1 MSDNGVSSGR
11 DRAYILRARLT
22 LHKPTRKKITM
33 SKLRVYHYP
42 QCSTC
47 KKALKWLTAHDVSV
61 ELVDIVK
68 HPPSKRELREVLTS
82 AGVPLKKLFNTSGAS
97 YREGKF
103 GERLAAMSEA
113 EALDALA
120 ADGKL
125 IKRPLLL
132 GKGVS
137 LVGFD
142 EAAYRAKLR

>member
-1 MSDNGVSSGR
+1 
-11 DRAYILRARLT
+11 
-22 LHKPTRKKITM
+22 M
-33 SKLRVYHYP
+33 SKFRVYHYP

-47 KKALKWLTAHDVSV
+47 KKALKWLAAHDVAI
-61 ELVDIVK
+61 ELIDIVQ
-68 HPPSKRELREVLTS
+68 HPPTKRELREALTT
-82 AGVPLKKLFNTSGAS
+82 ADVPIKKLFNTSGVS

-132 GKGVS
+132 GKGFA

-142 EAAYRAKLR
+142 EVAYREALT

>member
-1 MSDNGVSSGR
+1 
-11 DRAYILRARLT
+11 
-22 LHKPTRKKITM
+22 M
-33 SKLRVYHYP
+33 SKFRVYQYP

-47 KKALKWLTAHDVSV
+47 KKALKWLAAHDVSV
-61 ELVDIVK
+61 ELIDIVQ
-68 HPPSKRELREVLTS
+68 HPPSKRDLREALTRS
-82 AGVPLKKLFNTSGAS
+82 DLPIKKLFNTSGQS

-125 IKRPLLL
+125 IRRPLLL
-132 GKGVS
+132 GKGFA

-142 EAAYRAKLR
+142 EAAYREALI

>member
-1 MSDNGVSSGR
+1 
-11 DRAYILRARLT
+11 
-22 LHKPTRKKITM
+22 M
-33 SKLRVYHYP
+33 SKFRVYHYP
-42 QCSTC
+42 QCTTC
-47 KKALKWLTAHDVSV
+47 KKALKWLSENDVSV
-61 ELVDIVK
+61 ELIDIVK
-68 HPPSKRELREVLTS
+68 HPPSKRELREVLAS
-82 AGVPLKKLFNTSGAS
+82 AGVPLKKLFNTSGVS

-103 GERLAAMSEA
+103 GERLASMSEA

-142 EAAYRAKLR
+142 EAAYRAKLS